1 MLLENTEQYKGLPH
15 IMFNRLHR
23 PTSKLRRD
31 LLKAFPSADTTDLK
45 KTMKLIP
52 STNHQKAAMNFDAV
66 LVIDVQKHF
75 CDPAQARGTQ
85 DTDKIAK
92 HIANIVPAFRK
103 AGLPIYNIY
112 YSHEDVARDYIDFH
126 HYAPE
131 KADITHAKY
140 RASAFEGEHGGA
152 FAAQLKAH
160 GHKHLLL
167 VGFNTSACIAET
179 VKDAQ
184 NLGFQCAIAVDAI
197 GNDKTIDTPQH
208 VTLKA
213 LMHDHNCTLTTSLHA
228 LRI

>member
-1 MLLENTEQYKGLPH
+1 
-15 IMFNRLHR
+15 MFKIFTSA
-23 PTSKLRRD
+23 TSKLRRN
-31 LLKAFPSADTTDLK
+31 LLKAFPDAATPALK
-45 KTMKLIP
+45 KNMKLACDI
-52 STNHQKAAMNFDAV
+52 TNNTASVPFDAV

-75 CDPAQARGTQ
+75 CDPAQARGTK

-126 HYAPE
+126 HYKPE
-131 KADITHAKY
+131 QADITHAKY
-140 RASAFEGEHGGA
+140 RASAFDGEHGAA
-152 FAAQLKAH
+152 FAAQLKAR
-160 GHKHLLL
+160 GHQHLLL

-184 NLGFQCAIAVDAI
+184 KLGFQCAIAVDAI
-197 GNDKTIDTPQH
+197 GNDKTINTPQH
-208 VTLKA
+208 VTLKT
-213 LMHDHNCTLTTSLHA
+213 LKQNHNCALTTSLSA